1 MPGRGIGAG
10 IFEGLTYLQQRSDA
24 LAQQAEEM
32 ALRNAVQRLNS
43 EEFKYKRQRD
53 STQDML
59 KAQQQDF
66 ENTQTEKDFGL
77 KERGLTLQEKNTD
90 ERLRQGDER
99 IKQSQQRIDMA
110 AQQFASKLDT
120 QRQGQFL
127 QQYRFLISQGYEPS
141 DALADAMARTHA
153 EAATS
158 PQGTPQGTPQTP
170 SQPQANVLPQQN
182 PLDMIPGLSAPPA
195 GQSEGMG
202 GAPQIGLPGVSPK
215 AEMDMKAKAAT
226 VVSRQAYAQQIQ
238 QRYEQNAA
246 MFGIKKAAAIAQK
259 ELAEARKAEAEERIK
274 RMKAMLPYDEL
285 LKSYGVQNAITRQ
298 EIDKLRLL
306 SAQEDREWMKQMGG
320 GSATQSRIQQQ
331 AESRAG
337 VLFSKETT
345 LHKEAAALNRI
356 ATSYRAVTKQ
366 PLPNTTDP
374 KYAERMNDHQLARQF
389 LPGLEARGKEIQQD
403 LLRVKELQKNN
414 NRFRNLSIQTT
425 TTGGR
430 PEAKPGLPK
439 ITSENLRPMPTR
451 KATRP
456 NTYSYKGQVGG
467 SPPKKKALKDLTT
480 AELDAMERAAKAKRR

>member
-43 EEFKYKRQRD
+43 EEFKYKQRRD

-77 KERGLTLQEKNTD
+77 KERDTLLREKNTD

-110 AQQFASKLDT
+110 AQQFAGKLDT

-153 EAATS
+153 EAAIS

-170 SQPQANVLPQQN
+170 SQPQANVLPPAN
-182 PLDMIPGLSAPPA
+182 PLDMIPGLSAPPV
-195 GQSEGMG
+195 GQSEGLG
-202 GAPQIGLPGVSPK
+202 GALSPGLPGVSPK

-226 VVSRQAYAQQIQ
+226 VISRQAYAQQIQ

-246 MFGIKKAAAIAQK
+246 LFGIKKAAAIAQQ
-259 ELAEARKAEAEERIK
+259 ELVEARKAEVEARVNK
-274 RMKAMLPYDEL
+274 MKTLLPYDEL
-285 LKSYGVQNAITRQ
+285 LKSYGVQSAVTRQ
-298 EIDKLRLL
+298 ELEKIKLL
-306 SAQEDREWMKQMGG
+306 SAKEDREWQKQVGG
-320 GSATQSRIQQQ
+320 GSAAASRVQQQ

-337 VLFSKETT
+337 VLFSKETA
-345 LHKEAAALNRI
+345 LHKEAGAVNRM
-356 ATSYRAVTKQ
+356 ATGYRALIKQ
-366 PLPNTTDP
+366 PLPNESDP
-374 KYAERMNDHQLARQF
+374 KYAERMGEQEMAREL
-389 LPGLEARGKEIQQD
+389 LPGLEARGKQIQQD
-403 LLRVKELQKNN
+403 LSSLKELQKKN
-414 NRFRNLSIQTT
+414 NRYRNLNIQPT

-430 PEAKPGLPK
+430 PEPPKGLPK

-451 KATRP
+451 KATP
-456 NTYSYKGQVGG
+456 APAQK
-467 SPPKKKALKDLTT
+467 
-480 AELDAMERAAKAKRR
+480 AAKTDYSKMSNTELLRRLLKK